1 MEQYSIRLE
10 CFEGPMDL
18 LMHLIEK
25 NKINIYDIPIASL
38 TEQYMGYLDKMR
50 EFNMEIASE
59 FIIMAATLLQI
70 KSRMLL
76 PKPPKKVEEEEI
88 DPRQELID
96 RILEY
101 RRFKEV
107 STVLSDMQ
115 EKQEYFFAREPM
127 ELPQRH
133 LPPAQL
139 SLNEL
144 LEAFKKVMTA
154 KVEAKI
160 PQVLVEPE
168 VFSVEDKM
176 ELLLS
181 LLNRLDGKMLFS
193 DAFNSDNSKSELIT
207 TFLAMLELIKLKSI
221 VVMQDGSFE
230 EIYISIRVRD
240 EAENINKAGE
250 E

>member
-59 FIIMAATLLQI
+59 FIIMATTLLQI
-70 KSRMLL
+70 KSRMLF

-221 VVMQDGSFE
+221 VVMQAGSFE

>member
-76 PKPPKKVEEEEI
+76 PKLPKKVEEEEI

-221 VVMQDGSFE
+221 VVMQAGSFE

>member
-1 MEQYSIRLE
+1 
-10 CFEGPMDL
+10 
-18 LMHLIEK
+18 
-25 NKINIYDIPIASL
+25 
-38 TEQYMGYLDKMR
+38 
-50 EFNMEIASE
+50 
-59 FIIMAATLLQI
+59 
-70 KSRMLL
+70 
-76 PKPPKKVEEEEI
+76 
-88 DPRQELID
+88 
-96 RILEY
+96 
-101 RRFKEV
+101 
-107 STVLSDMQ
+107 
-115 EKQEYFFAREPM
+115 
-127 ELPQRH
+127 
-133 LPPAQL
+133 
-139 SLNEL
+139 
-144 LEAFKKVMTA
+144 MTA

-193 DAFNSDNSKSELIT
+193 DAFNSDNSKSELLT

-221 VVMQDGSFE
+221 VVMQAGSFE

>member
-1 MEQYSIRLE
+1 
-10 CFEGPMDL
+10 
-18 LMHLIEK
+18 
-25 NKINIYDIPIASL
+25 
-38 TEQYMGYLDKMR
+38 
-50 EFNMEIASE
+50 
-59 FIIMAATLLQI
+59 
-70 KSRMLL
+70 
-76 PKPPKKVEEEEI
+76 
-88 DPRQELID
+88 
-96 RILEY
+96 
-101 RRFKEV
+101 
-107 STVLSDMQ
+107 
-115 EKQEYFFAREPM
+115 M

-221 VVMQDGSFE
+221 VVMQAGSFE